1 MDHDYSIEYE
11 DVFLRPLRR
20 TDIEQLRIWRNDA
33 ANSRYIRK
41 IPEITPEAQ
50 QKWFEDYLLDET
62 TYTFA
67 IECAGELV
75 GSVALYDIDGG
86 TAEFG
91 RLMVGGSKGRG
102 IGGKATDAALRVA
115 FDVLG
120 CSEVRAEVSVD
131 NTAAIVIYSRVG
143 FCITGRTFNEA
154 AQMDEFLLRIDA
166 PRFDALENVD
176 LSREGEAM

>member
-20 TDIEQLRIWRNDA
+20 TDIEQLRI
-33 ANSRYIRK
+33 
-41 IPEITPEAQ
+41 TPEAQ

-67 IECAGELV
+67 IEYAGELV

-102 IGGKATDAALRVA
+102 IGGKATDAVLRVA

-131 NTAAIVIYSRVG
+131 NTAALIIYVRLG
-143 FCITGRTFNEA
+143 FCIVGREFNSEA
-154 AQMDEFLLRIDA
+154 NMDEFQLRLVAD
-166 PRFDALENVD
+166 RFTCLVKA
-176 LSREGEAM
+176 R